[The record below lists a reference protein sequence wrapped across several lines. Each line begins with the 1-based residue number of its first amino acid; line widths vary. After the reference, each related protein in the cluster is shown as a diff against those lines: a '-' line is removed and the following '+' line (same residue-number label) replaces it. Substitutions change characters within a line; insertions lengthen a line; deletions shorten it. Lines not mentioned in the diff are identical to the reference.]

1 MRWFRR
7 ARPSVLHPTTFPLQP
22 VIAADPVDPRHR
34 TGPVTVRGMDPDL
47 APPLVVDR
55 WVQGGD
61 ESGDEITLE
70 RLRGRVVVLEAFQM
84 LCPGCVT
91 HALPQAKRIQQAF
104 APDDVTVI
112 GLHTVFEHHEVTGPE
127 ALRVFLDEFRYQ
139 FPVAIAAHD
148 DGESIP
154 RTMRDYDMAG
164 TPTTVLIDRSGR
176 IRHRFFGALDDLRI
190 GAHLGRLVAEQ
201 PASGA

>member
-1 MRWFRR
+1 
-7 ARPSVLHPTTFPLQP
+7 
-22 VIAADPVDPRHR
+22 
-34 TGPVTVRGMDPDL
+34 MDPDL

-55 WVQGGD
+55 WVQGDDGPD
-61 ESGDEITLE
+61 GPLTLE

-91 HALPQAKRIQQAF
+91 HSLPQAKRIQQAF
-104 APDDVTVI
+104 APDEVIVI
-112 GLHTVFEHHEVTGPE
+112 GLHTVFEHHGVTGPD
-127 ALRVFLDEFRYQ
+127 ALRVFLDEFRYT
-139 FPVAIAAHD
+139 FPVAVAAHD

-176 IRHRFFGALDDLRI
+176 LRHRFFGALDDLRI
-190 GAHLGRLVAEQ
+190 GAHLGRLVAE
-201 PASGA
+201 PSPTGA